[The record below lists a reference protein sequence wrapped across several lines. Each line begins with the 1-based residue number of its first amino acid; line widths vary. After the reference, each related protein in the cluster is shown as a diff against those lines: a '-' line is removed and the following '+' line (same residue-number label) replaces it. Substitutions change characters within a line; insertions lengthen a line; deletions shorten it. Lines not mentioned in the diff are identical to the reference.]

1 MHILVNPARREP
13 VTGKECFCIDWYLQ
27 RRHDNLENSLVIDA
41 ISLNVRSLSALNH
54 ATVNADAG

>member
-41 ISLNVRSLSALNH
+41 IFFKREIAIGFKSCNGER
-54 ATVNADAG
+54 